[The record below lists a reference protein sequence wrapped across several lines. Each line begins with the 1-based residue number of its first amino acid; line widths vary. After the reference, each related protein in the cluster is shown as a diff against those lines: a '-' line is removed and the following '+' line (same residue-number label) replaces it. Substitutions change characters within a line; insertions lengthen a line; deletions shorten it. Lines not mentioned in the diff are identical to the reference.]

1 MIFIE
6 KIKASVPSEIGFEGI
21 YSIISR
27 WKNPNITTYQILS
40 PKDHTLTLIEFIYS
54 SLLRVKF
61 YQTY

>member
-1 MIFIE
+1 MIIIG
-6 KIKASVPSEIGFEGI
+6 KNASVPSEIEFEGI
-21 YSIISR
+21 CSIISR
-27 WKNPNITTYQILS
+27 WKNPNITTYQNLS

>member
-1 MIFIE
+1 MIIIG
-6 KIKASVPSEIGFEGI
+6 KNASVPSEIGFEGI

-27 WKNPNITTYQILS
+27 WKNPNITTYQNLS
-40 PKDHTLTLIEFIYS
+40 PKDHTLTLIEFIYL

>member
-27 WKNPNITTYQILS
+27 WKNPNITTYQNLS

>member
-1 MIFIE
+1 MIIIG
-6 KIKASVPSEIGFEGI
+6 KNASVPSEIGFEGI
-21 YSIISR
+21 YIIISR
-27 WKNPNITTYQILS
+27 WKNPNITTYQNLS

>member
-1 MIFIE
+1 MIIIG
-6 KIKASVPSEIGFEGI
+6 KNASVRSEIGFEGI

-27 WKNPNITTYQILS
+27 WKNPNITTYQNLS
-40 PKDHTLTLIEFIYS
+40 PKDHTLTLIEFIYL

>member
-1 MIFIE
+1 MIIIG
-6 KIKASVPSEIGFEGI
+6 KNASVRSEIGFEGI
-21 YSIISR
+21 YSIISK
-27 WKNPNITTYQILS
+27 WKNPNITTYQNLS

>member
-1 MIFIE
+1 MIIIG
-6 KIKASVPSEIGFEGI
+6 KNASVPSDLGFEGI

-27 WKNPNITTYQILS
+27 WKNPNITTYQNLS

>member
-1 MIFIE
+1 MIIIG
-6 KIKASVPSEIGFEGI
+6 KNASVRSEIGFEGI

-27 WKNPNITTYQILS
+27 WENPNITTYQNLS

>member
-1 MIFIE
+1 MIIIG
-6 KIKASVPSEIGFEGI
+6 KNASVPSEIGFEGI

-27 WKNPNITTYQILS
+27 WKNPNITTYQNLS

-54 SLLRVKF
+54 SLLRVTF